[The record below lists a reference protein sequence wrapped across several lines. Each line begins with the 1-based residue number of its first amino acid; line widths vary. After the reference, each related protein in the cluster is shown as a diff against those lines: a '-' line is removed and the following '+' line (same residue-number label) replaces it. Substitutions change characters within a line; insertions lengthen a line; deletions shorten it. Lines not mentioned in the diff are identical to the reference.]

1 MSRIRTTIRLV
12 LVCTM
17 MIAAL
22 ASSQAAAQRPGTSS
36 SSDEGAYE
44 SELTGLEFTWTDDWE
59 LSSSDA
65 TAEDELIQL
74 DTDLG
79 FVRTGF
85 AASEDDA
92 EWARDE
98 VLDGISSE
106 AASLELIDED
116 TNRDLSWAIVSAED
130 NAGEPLLIYVEVIE
144 DFTDDLELMT
154 IVAAVEDEFVDV
166 YELAYDTVEV
176 DGEPILD
183 QFDAGEIEEILG
195 GGLVATE
202 DETTPVSD
210 DENQSETGQ
219 VDEEDSSDAAANSYA
234 FEMDDIEV
242 VVSDDVE
249 IDDIQL
255 EDGSYEQIL
264 LVGVGSIGAV
274 SLVQSPADAEDTL
287 DGFMEGF
294 MQEMDDSRQLD
305 SGVDGSVAWGLYE
318 TSVSGMDMYVY
329 ATVNDDLYDGH
340 YLELIA
346 APADFFEDEFLAFQ
360 DSVEINGSGMFDGVD
375 VDDLLIIIDE
385 S

>member
-195 GGLVATE
+195 GGVVATE